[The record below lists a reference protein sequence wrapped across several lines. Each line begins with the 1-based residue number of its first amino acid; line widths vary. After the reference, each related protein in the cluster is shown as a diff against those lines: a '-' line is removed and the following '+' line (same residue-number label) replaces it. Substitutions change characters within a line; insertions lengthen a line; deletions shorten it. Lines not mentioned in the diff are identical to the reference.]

1 MKKILITS
9 DFLTSNNQGLVNRVF
24 DFLIE
29 LFNNTEVCVS
39 FKNETELF
47 AERKRF
53 YDLNQINFES
63 SDKYTFEN
71 ITPNNTSINCVASLF
86 SSYDLVVFYE
96 LSDFTRSIVERLE
109 IKFIDLWLSP
119 IRFIEDLKFCAF
131 SNDFDMHETIK
142 RYQINDKKAF
152 DKSKDIIEYFSAENA
167 ETSSIHN
174 NSMLLVSQLRL
185 DKSVFYENRF
195 LTLLDYKSEI
205 SELSKKYDQVLLLKH
220 PYNSEEEFNNVVQ
233 EFSKIENLSVTKENA
248 YKLLSNKNIKHVVAI
263 SSSIL
268 EEALF
273 FGKKISYLFKP
284 VIPKQYITLDDQ
296 IFTLDFWHDLL
307 NIDSSISRK
316 ILIHDNFLRSQYG
329 RSWGYDIFLNKQFS
343 NIAYNK
349 VVDFCLSL
357 ESLDTNKSY
366 IIYGLGSIA
375 KFIIKYKIVRV
386 ISIVDVNNA
395 SLEYSGIPIVRISQI
410 EDNSNVI
417 ITPFYDNKKILNE
430 LKSKNLNLI
439 LLN

>member
-1 MKKILITS
+1 M
-9 DFLTSNNQGLVNRVF
+9 
-24 DFLIE
+24 
-29 LFNNTEVCVS
+29 C
-39 FKNETELF
+39 
-47 AERKRF
+47 
-53 YDLNQINFES
+53 
-63 SDKYTFEN
+63 
-71 ITPNNTSINCVASLF
+71 CSLF

-349 VVDFCLSL
+349 VVEFCLSL

-375 KFIIKYKIVRV
+375 KFIIKYKFVRV